1 MARKLLFLLFV
12 IPLLTY
18 SQQLERSAL
27 TVSAEL
33 SEGAD
38 SVLRHEE
45 ITLDLS
51 DKGKLITTISRLVT
65 VYNKAGLS
73 DVQAYAR
80 YDNNSKVSDIEAVI
94 YTVTG
99 VEKDK
104 IKKRDFKDISA
115 VSGGTLYADSRVLY
129 LDYTPTSYPFTI
141 QFDSKTVSETT
152 AFLWP
157 WMPVSRYASGTEYSK
172 FTIVHNPE
180 DTLRVKE
187 TNLKEFGVSKIQEPG
202 KTTWIA
208 ENIEPVTFEYRSKG
222 LEERVPRVKCY
233 FDTFYLAGVPGIAGN
248 WKDFG
253 KWMNEK
259 LVKDTQDL
267 DAAAIAEIQNL
278 TKDLPDDEAKARAV
292 YQFVQDKVRYISV
305 QVEIGGWKPML
316 ASDVQRLS
324 YGDCKALSNYTQSL
338 LNAVGV
344 KSYYTVLYGD
354 RGKESLETDVVAMQ
368 GNHAILGV
376 QLGDELKFLE
386 CTSQE
391 TPFGYMGKFT
401 DDRKVLILTE
411 DGGEIVKT
419 TKYDQED
426 NTDILQANLNL
437 DQTGNLS
444 GTITREAK
452 GIFYS
457 DRMDLDRKDD
467 KDLSDYYYE
476 TWSGINSLSVSDI
489 ELNNNKLDVVYDEK
503 MNCEVAG
510 YATSVSDNMLVKAN
524 PFALSRDAIPPRY
537 TNRKT
542 GFVNLRGTIEEQ
554 NITISI
560 PEGYAV
566 NALPEDVT
574 YSEEFGAYKVTY
586 TLEGDQLTCKR
597 TLKFN
602 EGDFSVD
609 AYENYRDFYKMIV
622 KHDNQK
628 LLIEKI

>member
-1 MARKLLFLLFV
+1 MARKLVFLLFV

-18 SQQLERSAL
+18 SQQLELAAL
-27 TVSAEL
+27 TVDPEL
-33 SEGAD
+33 ADGAD

-51 DKGKLITTISRLVT
+51 DEGKLRTTISRLVT
-65 VYNKAGLS
+65 VYNKSGLS
-73 DVQAYAR
+73 DVKAYAG
-80 YDNNSKVSDIEAVI
+80 YDNNTKVLDIQAII
-94 YTVTG
+94 YTLTG

-104 IKKRDFKDISA
+104 IKKRDFKDVSA

-141 QFDSKTVSETT
+141 QFNSETLSETT

-172 FTIVHNPE
+172 FTIIHNPE

-187 TNLKEFGVSKIQEPG
+187 TNLEEFGITKEETSG
-202 KTTWIA
+202 RTTWIA
-208 ENIEPVTFEYRSKG
+208 RNLEPVTFEYKSKG
-222 LEERVPRVKCY
+222 LEQRVPRVKCF
-233 FDTFYLAGVPGIAGN
+233 FDKFYLAGVPGIAGN

-253 KWMNEK
+253 KWMNDE

-267 DAAAIAEIQNL
+267 EATAIAEIQKL
-278 TKDLPDDEAKARAV
+278 TKGLSDDEAKARIV

-324 YGDCKALSNYTQSL
+324 YGDCKALSNYTQNL
-338 LNAVGV
+338 LSAVGV
-344 KSYYTVLYGD
+344 KSYYTILYGD

-376 QLGDELKFLE
+376 QLGDEVKFLE

-391 TPFGYMGKFT
+391 TPFGYMGRFT
-401 DDRKVLILTE
+401 DDRKVLLLTE
-411 DGGEIVKT
+411 EGGKIVKT
-419 TKYDQED
+419 TKYNQED
-426 NTDILQANLNL
+426 NTDLLQAKLVL
-437 DQTGNLS
+437 DETGNLS
-444 GTITREAK
+444 GEIVREAK

-457 DRMDLDRKDD
+457 DRMNLGHKDD
-467 KDLSDYYYE
+467 KELSDYYYE

-489 ELNNNKLDVVYDEK
+489 ELNNNKLDVIYDENL
-503 MNCEVAG
+503 NCKVTS
-510 YATSVSDNMLVKAN
+510 YATSISDDMLIRAN
-524 PFALSRDAIPPRY
+524 PFALSRNAIPPRY
-537 TNRKT
+537 RDRKT
-542 GFVNLRGTIEEQ
+542 GFINLRGTIEEQ
-554 NITISI
+554 SIQITI

-566 NALPEDVT
+566 NALPEAVEYT
-574 YSEEFGAYKVTY
+574 EEFGDYQVSYELKDDK
-586 TLEGDQLTCKR
+586 LICKR
-597 TLKFN
+597 ILKFK
-602 EGDFSVD
+602 EGDFGVE
-609 AYENYRDFYKMIV
+609 AYEKYRDLYKKIG

>member
-602 EGDFSVD
+602 EGDFSID

>member
-1 MARKLLFLLFV
+1 MARKLIFLLFV
-12 IPLLTY
+12 IPLLTH
-18 SQQLERSAL
+18 SQQLELSAL
-27 TVSAEL
+27 TVDPEL
-33 SEGAD
+33 SDGAD

-45 ITLDLS
+45 ITFDLS
-51 DKGKLITTISRLVT
+51 DKGKLRTTISRLVT

-73 DVQAYAR
+73 DVKAYAG

-94 YTVTG
+94 YTGTG

-104 IKKRDFKDISA
+104 IKKRDFKDVSA

-141 QFDSKTVSETT
+141 QFNSETLSETT

-172 FTIVHNPE
+172 FTIIHDPE
-180 DTLRVKE
+180 DTLHVKE
-187 TNLKEFGVSKIQEPG
+187 TNLEKFGITKEETPG

-208 ENIEPVTFEYRSKG
+208 KNIEPVTFEYRSKG
-222 LEERVPRVKCY
+222 LDERVPRVKCF
-233 FDTFYLAGVPGIAGN
+233 FDRFYLAGVPGIAGN

-259 LVKDTQDL
+259 LVEDTQDL
-267 DAAAIAEIQNL
+267 DAAAIAEIQEL
-278 TKDLPDDEAKARAV
+278 TKDLPNDETKARAV

-376 QLGDELKFLE
+376 QLGDEIKFLE

-391 TPFGYMGKFT
+391 TPFGYMGRFT
-401 DDRKVLILTE
+401 DDREVLLLTE
-411 DGGEIVKT
+411 DGGRIVKT

-426 NTDILQANLNL
+426 NTDILNANLVL
-437 DQTGNLS
+437 DETGNLS
-444 GTITREAK
+444 GEIAREAK
-452 GIFYS
+452 GIFYA
-457 DRMDLDRKDD
+457 DRMNLDRKDD

-489 ELNNNKLDVVYDEK
+489 ELNNNRLDVVYDEK
-503 MNCEVAG
+503 LNCNITG
-510 YATSVSDNMLVKAN
+510 YATSVSDNMLVRAN

-537 TNRKT
+537 RDRKT
-542 GFVNLRGTIEEQ
+542 GFVNLRGTIEQQ
-554 NITISI
+554 NIEITI

-566 NALPEDVT
+566 NALPETVEYT
-574 YSEEFGAYKVTY
+574 EEFGTYQVSYK
-586 TLEGDQLTCKR
+586 LEGNKLICKR
-597 TLKFN
+597 MLKFN
-602 EGDFSVD
+602 EGDFDVE
-609 AYENYRDFYKMIV
+609 AYEKYRDLYKTIV

>member
-18 SQQLERSAL
+18 SQQLDRSAL

-267 DAAAIAEIQNL
+267 DAAAIEEIQNL
-278 TKDLPDDEAKARAV
+278 TKDLPDDEAKARAI

-602 EGDFSVD
+602 EGDFSID

>member
-222 LEERVPRVKCY
+222 LEERLPRVKCY

>member
-1 MARKLLFLLFV
+1 MARKLIFLLFV
-12 IPLLTY
+12 IPLLTH
-18 SQQLERSAL
+18 SQQLELSAL
-27 TVSAEL
+27 TVDPEL
-33 SEGAD
+33 SDGAD

-45 ITLDLS
+45 ITFDLS
-51 DKGKLITTISRLVT
+51 DEGKLRTTISRLVT

-73 DVQAYAR
+73 DVKAYAG
-80 YDNNSKVSDIEAVI
+80 YDNNSKVSGIEAVI

-104 IKKRDFKDISA
+104 FKKRDFKDVSA

-141 QFDSKTVSETT
+141 QFNSERVSETT

-172 FTIVHNPE
+172 FTIIHNPE
-180 DTLRVKE
+180 DTLHIKE
-187 TNLKEFGVSKIQEPG
+187 TNLEKFGITKEETPG
-202 KTTWIA
+202 KTTWVA
-208 ENIEPVTFEYRSKG
+208 KNLEPVTFEYRSKG
-222 LEERVPRVKCY
+222 LDERVPRVKCF
-233 FDTFYLAGVPGIAGN
+233 FDKFYLAGVPGIAGN

-267 DAAAIAEIQNL
+267 DAVTIAEIQEL
-278 TKDLPDDEAKARAV
+278 TKDLPNDEAKARAV

-376 QLGDELKFLE
+376 QLGDEIKFLE

-391 TPFGYMGKFT
+391 TPFGYMGRFT
-401 DDRKVLILTE
+401 DDREVLLLTE
-411 DGGEIVKT
+411 DGGRIVKT

-426 NTDILQANLNL
+426 NTDILNANLVL
-437 DQTGNLS
+437 DETGNLS
-444 GTITREAK
+444 GEVAREAK
-452 GIFYS
+452 GIFYA
-457 DRMDLDRKDD
+457 DRMNLDRKDD

-489 ELNNNKLDVVYDEK
+489 KLNNNRLDVVYDEK
-503 MNCEVAG
+503 LNCDITG
-510 YATSVSDNMLVKAN
+510 YTTSVSDNMLVRAN
-524 PFALSRDAIPPRY
+524 PFALSREAIPPRY
-537 TNRKT
+537 RDRKT
-542 GFVNLRGTIEEQ
+542 GFVNLRGTIEKQ
-554 NITISI
+554 NIEIII
-560 PEGYAV
+560 PEGYVV
-566 NALPEDVT
+566 NALPESVEYT
-574 YSEEFGAYKVTY
+574 EEFGTYQVSYK
-586 TLEGDQLTCKR
+586 LEGDKLTCKR
-597 TLKFN
+597 MLKFN
-602 EGDFSVD
+602 EGDFTVE
-609 AYENYRDFYKMIV
+609 AYEKYRDFYKTIV

>member
-278 TKDLPDDEAKARAV
+278 TKDLPDDEAKARAI

-602 EGDFSVD
+602 EGDFSID